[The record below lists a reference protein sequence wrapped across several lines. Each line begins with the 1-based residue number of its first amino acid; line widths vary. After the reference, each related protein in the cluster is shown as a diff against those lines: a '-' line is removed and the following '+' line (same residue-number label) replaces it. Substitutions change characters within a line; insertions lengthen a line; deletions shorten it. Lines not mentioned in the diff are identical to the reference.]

1 MKKYI
6 LLCLALVPALVS
18 CGKKTTAPRP
28 AVQLVY
34 NIAADSVGTARL
46 VAQAG
51 SRGAD
56 GSIAVIGEPADAII
70 LARRFQSV
78 DRMDNIDG
86 QPVRDSLPD
95 FAGESFHVIA
105 DAYNAPYAH
114 FWQES
119 AALPDSVRHFV
130 LDSLREAAVQD
141 ALFAWDTTGRFSLQ
155 DPAARLRKAPAKL
168 LIFTSSLQAKWGLFD
183 VDTLQTLC
191 GGHSVILS
199 PMEVML
205 DRAYAGGAR
214 RMAVWTSRDVR
225 DSGAWSSVFSRKA
238 YPDATLSVMAPEPAL
253 DVRTQLRI
261 LLRQYQAEG
270 RPLDALLIDSY
281 TIDPG
286 PLNTE
291 VRMIRRIVTEEDA
304 AFDKMLSPDF
314 VLLDPVN
321 SVIDATYSLLREK
334 HLFTHRIARPAL
346 RYFETVEGE
355 DGEPVLLEIDATYAV
370 NTYVSN
376 LN

>member
-1 MKKYI
+1 M
-6 LLCLALVPALVS
+6 
-18 CGKKTTAPRP
+18 
-28 AVQLVY
+28 
-34 NIAADSVGTARL
+34 
-46 VAQAG
+46 
-51 SRGAD
+51 
-56 GSIAVIGEPADAII
+56 
-70 LARRFQSV
+70 
-78 DRMDNIDG
+78 
-86 QPVRDSLPD
+86 
-95 FAGESFHVIA
+95 
-105 DAYNAPYAH
+105 
-114 FWQES
+114 
-119 AALPDSVRHFV
+119 
-130 LDSLREAAVQD
+130 QD

-199 PMEVML
+199 PVEVML